1 MLLVK
6 PFITL
11 RKALSLSGKSSA
23 ITGQQEFGMA
33 TNSFTGQGIKGACE
47 GEKGDSRDRIS
58 PHRSPRRKNSCFL
71 AIFRVKNKFKS
82 LRGRKV
88 SMARRITKRQSTSL
102 RRKQIIDALRK
113 LIIEY
118 GSENVTVRR
127 IAKEIG
133 VSQGAIYRHFKSKR
147 QILDFLV
154 DYIEENLIGDV
165 EKSDS
170 NAGTLEIL
178 ENILKSHISAI
189 EQRKGV
195 SFLIVA
201 EIVSL
206 GDKRLNKKIY
216 EVLNNY
222 IKHIKDVLLRGVK
235 SGEIRPDIDAAMA
248 ATVFLGIIQGLV
260 TLWALSNYNFTL
272 EEKYFGL
279 WDFFR
284 KSVRHQSA

>member
-1 MLLVK
+1 
-6 PFITL
+6 
-11 RKALSLSGKSSA
+11 
-23 ITGQQEFGMA
+23 
-33 TNSFTGQGIKGACE
+33 
-47 GEKGDSRDRIS
+47 
-58 PHRSPRRKNSCFL
+58 
-71 AIFRVKNKFKS
+71 
-82 LRGRKV
+82 
-88 SMARRITKRQSTSL
+88 MARRIIKRQSTSL

-170 NAGTLEIL
+170 HARTLEVL

-206 GDKRLNKKIY
+206 GDKKLNKKIY

-222 IKHIKDVLLRGVK
+222 IHHIKDVLLRGVK
-235 SGEIRPDIDAAMA
+235 SGEINPDIDLDMA

-284 KSVRHQSA
+284 KSVRRQSM